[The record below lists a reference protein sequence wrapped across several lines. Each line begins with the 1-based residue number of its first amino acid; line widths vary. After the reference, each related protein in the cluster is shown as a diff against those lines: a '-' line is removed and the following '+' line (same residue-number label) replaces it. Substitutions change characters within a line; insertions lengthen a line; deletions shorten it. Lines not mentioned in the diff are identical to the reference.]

1 MIPAESAEA
10 ILLVAMDT
18 LPMASGGTETFV
30 QADAA
35 IDVAS
40 SETASATHVPAV
52 ASN

>member
-1 MIPAESAEA
+1 
-10 ILLVAMDT
+10 
-18 LPMASGGTETFV
+18 MASGGTETFV
-30 QADAA
+30 QADEA